1 MRIEAIRP
9 GSPIERGEAVTIQVD
24 GTPLQAHRGE
34 TIATALLA
42 NGRRVLRHTRLRGKP
57 RGLFCAM
64 GVCFDCL
71 VTVNGQS
78 GRRACLTRV
87 EPGMEVSLPARFV
100 DQV

>member
-9 GSPIERGEAVTIQVD
+9 GTPIERGEPITIQVD
-24 GTPLQAHRGE
+24 GTPLQARRGE

-42 NGRRVLRHTRLRGKP
+42 NGQRVLRRTRVGGKP

-71 VTVNGQS
+71 VTVNGRS
-78 GRRACLTRV
+78 GVRACLAKV
-87 EPGMEVSLPARFV
+87 EPGMEVSRPDRFV
-100 DQV
+100 DRA